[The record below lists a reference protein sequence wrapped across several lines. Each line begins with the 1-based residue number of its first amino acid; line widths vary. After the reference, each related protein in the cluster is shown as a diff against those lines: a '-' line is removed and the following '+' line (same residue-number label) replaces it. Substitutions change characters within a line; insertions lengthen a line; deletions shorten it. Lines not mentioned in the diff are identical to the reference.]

1 MSTPHALRNTQ
12 HAIRS
17 IHIIG
22 IGGIGLSAIARV
34 LLARGVRVSGSDQA
48 ASPITDELARLGA
61 TIHIGHRAENVGEA
75 EMVLVTSAVSADN
88 PEIIEATRRGLRIV
102 KRTEFLRDL
111 TRGKK
116 TIAIAGT
123 HGKTTTTAMIATI
136 LVNAGRDPDVIV
148 GGIVPELGG
157 NARAGQGDYFVI
169 EADEYDHAFLGL
181 FPYIAIVTSIEMDHP
196 DMFHD
201 VDDVA
206 RAFREF
212 MQQTTTD
219 GVVIG
224 CGDSVRVA
232 AELQHLARRTVRY
245 GLGAANEWRVRAIT
259 PNARGGS
266 DFVVWRGGKEIGD
279 WRLEVP
285 GEHNVL
291 NALAAIATAD
301 ALGID
306 LEIARNT
313 LATFRG
319 VSRRFEIR
327 GEFRGV
333 TIVDDY
339 AHHPTEIRAT
349 LAAARARFPRRTL
362 WAVFQPHTFSRTRAL
377 VDEFARAF
385 EDADHVIVTE
395 IYAAREHESYG
406 VSGADIV
413 ARMTHCD
420 ARFIAT
426 LEETSRFVS
435 ERLQVGDVLITL
447 GAGDVNRVGEIVAH
461 ERGA

>member
-1 MSTPHALRNTQ
+1 MFTPHASRNTQ
-12 HAIRS
+12 HAIRH
-17 IHIIG
+17 IHLIG

-34 LLARGVRVSGSDQA
+34 LLARGVRVSGSDQNA
-48 ASPITDELARLGA
+48 APLTDELARLGA
-61 TIHIGHRAENVGEA
+61 TIHIGHCAENIGEA

-88 PEIIEATRRGLRIV
+88 PEVVEATRRGLPIV
-102 KRTEFLRDL
+102 KRSAFLRDL

-116 TIAIAGT
+116 TIAVAGT

-136 LVNAGRDPDVIV
+136 LMNAGRDPDVIV

-181 FPYIAIVTSIEMDHP
+181 SPYVAVVTSIEMDHP
-196 DMFHD
+196 DMFRD
-201 VDDVA
+201 VDDVT

-212 MQQTTTD
+212 MHQVIPD
-219 GVVIG
+219 GIVIG
-224 CGDSVRVA
+224 YGDSARVT
-232 AELQHLARRTVRY
+232 AELQRLARRTVRY
-245 GLGAANEWRVRAIT
+245 GWDAANDWCVRAIT

-266 DFVVWRGGKEIGD
+266 DFVVWHAEQEIGE
-279 WRLEVP
+279 WRLEIP
-285 GEHNVL
+285 GAHNVL

-306 LEIARNT
+306 LEIARDT
-313 LATFRG
+313 LAKFHG
-319 VSRRFEIR
+319 VARRFEVR

-333 TIVDDY
+333 TVVDDY

-349 LAAARARFPRRTL
+349 LAAARARFPQRTL

-377 VDEFARAF
+377 LAEFVCAF
-385 EDADHVIVTE
+385 EEADHVIVTE
-395 IYAAREHESYG
+395 VYAARERESYG
-406 VSGADIV
+406 TSGADIV
-413 ARMTHCD
+413 ARMTHRD

-426 LEETSRFVS
+426 LEETSRFLREHV
-435 ERLQVGDVLITL
+435 QAGDVLITL
-447 GAGDVNRVGEIVAH
+447 GAGDVHRVAEILMR
-461 ERGA
+461 E